1 MTVVAA
7 YTNGKEWA
15 MSSDS
20 ASFSSDSDMITI
32 SVTPKMWKVGSTLV
46 GGCGSYRIL
55 ELAKQTGEEDIFK
68 IRDALLKADVS
79 GDWDIVTVGPKG
91 FWYCG
96 DDYGVVKHDSGY
108 GAVGMAGVVA
118 VGALAA
124 LAGGE
129 PKMIV
134 KRAAEIA
141 VSHSTG
147 AAGKVRVL
155 TGGSSERNQSS
166 SDQGN
171 GVQHRSNVPR
181 VRRDVGAGEQEQG

>member
-20 ASFSSDSDMITI
+20 ASFSSDSDMITMSI
-32 SVTPKMWKVGSTLV
+32 TPKIWKIGETLI

-55 ELAKQTGEEDIFK
+55 EIAKQTGEEDIFK
-68 IRDALLKADVS
+68 IRDALLKADVN
-79 GDWDIVTVGPKG
+79 GDWDVVTVGPKG

-96 DDYGVVKHDSGY
+96 DDFGVLKHDSGY
-108 GAVGMAGVVA
+108 GAIGMAGVVA
-118 VGALAA
+118 VGVLAA

-129 PKMIV
+129 PKSVV

-141 VSHSTG
+141 VTHSTG

-155 TGGSSERNQSS
+155 TGGHSERNKSGS
-166 SDQGN
+166 NKGD
-171 GVQHRSNVPR
+171 GVQHRRNLSS
-181 VRRDVGAGEQEQG
+181 VRRPAGAAEQE